1 MKALFPLLFLFL
13 SGLAFSQQWVD
24 TVYTIQTENNLF
36 YGTAHGFAG
45 ATDSLFLDLSYP
57 TDDTVSA
64 CGRPLLV
71 MVHGGAWIAGDKA
84 EGYSLRIREDF
95 AKRGYTTAAVSYRLG
110 QIHTNQYIN
119 CNVPLWNCY
128 NMTDSSEWYRA
139 YYRGIQDVHGAVR
152 YLINHSEDYQIDPNN
167 VFIVGESA
175 GGFIAMGVGFLDQ
188 DAEVLTD
195 LVAEYPAAPT
205 PNQLYE
211 SPCIQTLNLA
221 NNIAAMDLARPGLGN
236 YEGTLNLPLS
246 EPYHL
251 RAVGNF
257 YGGVFNNIFMT
268 NAAAAPPA
276 LYLYHQPCDLIVPYR
291 SSRLLA
297 GYVDCLLGFP
307 TNCGYIVNRPIVY
320 GSLGIKQM
328 IDTMEVN
335 GVATPE
341 YLFDNTTNNWNCL
354 QQASNPSMSCHAMDN
369 YWLRTNNM
377 AAYFAEYIAACTVA
391 ATTTMED
398 LSSWVS
404 IYPNPASHTTTI
416 AFKEAQPSVTLV
428 ITNVLGQIHHRQ
440 TQQNCKMITLDV
452 EGWQPGYY
460 QLLFEVGK
468 QRISRKLIVNTGN

>member
-1 MKALFPLLFLFL
+1 MKRLLTWLITSLSSALI
-13 SGLAFSQQWVD
+13 FSQQWVD
-24 TVYTIQTENNLF
+24 TTYTIQTESDLF
-36 YGTAHGFAG
+36 YGTARGFAG
-45 ATDSLFLDLSYP
+45 AMDALFLDLSYP
-57 TDDTVSA
+57 TDDDIPA

-84 EGYSLRIREDF
+84 EGTPTRIREDF
-95 AKRGYTTAAVSYRLG
+95 AKRGYTTASVSYRLG
-110 QIHTNQYIN
+110 QIHTNQFVN

-139 YYRGIQDVHGAVR
+139 NYRGIQDVRGALR

-175 GGFIAMGVGFLDQ
+175 GGFIAMGVGFLDEE
-188 DAEVLTD
+188 EVLAD
-195 LVAEYPAAPT
+195 LVAEYPAAPP

-211 SPCIQTLNLA
+211 SPCIQALNLA
-221 NNIAAMDLARPGLGN
+221 GNIAAMDLSRPDLGS

-246 EPYHL
+246 KPYHI

-257 YGGVFNNIFMT
+257 YGGVFNNIFTT
-268 NAAAAPPA
+268 NAAESPA

-291 SSRLLA
+291 SARVLA
-297 GYVDCLLGFP
+297 GYVNCLLGFP
-307 TNCGYIVNRPIVY
+307 TNCGYIVNRPMVY

-335 GVATPE
+335 GIATPD

-354 QQASNPSMSCHAMDN
+354 QQASNPAMGCHAIDN
-369 YWLRTNNM
+369 YWLRTTNM
-377 AAYFAEYIAACTVA
+377 ATYFAEYIASCTVA
-391 ATTTMED
+391 ATTSRED
-398 LSSWVS
+398 PSGMVS
-404 IYPNPASHTTTI
+404 IYPNPASHITTI
-416 AFKEAQPSVTLV
+416 EFKETQASVTLV
-428 ITNVLGQIHHRQ
+428 ATNILGQIHHRQ

-452 EGWQPGYY
+452 EGWQPGCYL
-460 QLLFEVGK
+460 LLFEVDK